1 MIGNQRM
8 DEEVQ
13 RKVDAYRANPQ
24 QLMQRYQQNQELID
38 LLALQK
44 LKSEKDAAARDMQL
58 KMQQQ
63 PSTIKQQREQ
73 EMFQRTK
80 DDMVKQ
86 TQGILGKRQS
96 DQAKNLQQLART
108 PRPQGGIA
116 GLMGMP
122 GMPKGAMP
130 KGAMPKRLAGGG
142 IVAFQPGGS
151 VDSSPFGRG
160 IGTIADFLTSP
171 VDDPNNPQNQ
181 LRAAVRNAYGPYANY
196 GEGFFKTQSS
206 TRRAQAQQIIKKLNS
221 GELTARQL
229 KALVDDFP
237 KFEATAGER
246 APFNFSALGANIDVP
261 DSTNPV
267 NKLGDFDFSN
277 QLAKTAEQGQET
289 MLPTTVGEQGSG
301 IASLSPPKAPAQLA
315 PPAAVEADAPREK
328 PTIAQNTLDST
339 LDEFKRGQIKDP
351 MGVGDIDMQSSFRDT
366 ASLVDE
372 ITGRS
377 EKADAIER
385 MIGEMKALEERDYN
399 PQQEKFNRITAALI
413 GAAGTSSLGYTGAGI
428 AAGAMNERMR
438 QKKDRR
444 LRLNER
450 NAIELSGMQIDSD
463 LGKASVEAAAKVY
476 SEKMANLRTSQNI
489 AANRDLAVL
498 RADLDAKKFAYQQQ
512 SDAEKNDLERAK
524 IAVMQR
530 ANEID
535 LEKAQITDI
544 RENKR
549 LDAAAAKDLAKRE
562 AELDSEAR
570 TLAGKVMASYDAAY
584 LAELKVLTDLKQ
596 GEIDALR
603 EQLSMTTDDKKP
615 AIETRIV
622 QLQNDLV
629 GNEIREAARQQVDLT
644 FEASGMLDVYER
656 AIKLLGSS
664 LSGSGV
670 SGQQGIAGGSTP
682 YATGVRQ

>member
-130 KGAMPKRLAGGG
+130 KKLAGGG

-151 VDSSPFGRG
+151 VSSSPIGRG
-160 IGTIADFLTSP
+160 IESTLNKIGEDLSGAELRERVRTLYARYGAP
-171 VDDPNNPQNQ
+171 V
-181 LRAAVRNAYGPYANY
+181 G
-196 GEGFFKTQSS
+196 GFRTQSDAK
-206 TRRAQAQQIIKKLNS
+206 RAQAKQVLDRLNAGGFS
-221 GELTARQL
+221 DRQL

-237 KFEATAGER
+237 KFEATVAQAEPFFFTGMGE
-246 APFNFSALGANIDVP
+246 AIDVP

-277 QLAKTAEQGQET
+277 QLAKAAEQGQET

-328 PTIAQNTLDST
+328 PTIAQNTLDRT
-339 LDEFKRGQIKDP
+339 LDEFNRGQIKDP

-463 LGKASVEAAAKVY
+463 LGEAAVDVAAKVY
-476 SEKMANLRTSQNI
+476 AEKMANLRTSQNI
-489 AANRDLAVL
+489 AATRDLAVL
-498 RADLDAKKFAYQQQ
+498 KADLDAKKFAYQQQ

-524 IAVMQR
+524 IAVMER
-530 ANEID
+530 TNEIE
-535 LEKAQITDI
+535 LEKAQIADI
-544 RENKR
+544 TANKR
-549 LDAAAAKDLAKRE
+549 LDAAAAKDLAERE

-570 TLAGKVMASYDAAY
+570 TLAGTVIASYDATY

-603 EQLSMTTDDKKP
+603 ERLSMTTDDKKP
-615 AIETRIV
+615 AIEARIV

-629 GNEIREAARQQVDLT
+629 GNEIRAAARQQVDLT

-682 YATGVRQ
+682 YTTYVK

>member
-1 MIGNQRM
+1 MIGDQRM

-122 GMPKGAMP
+122 GVP

-142 IVAFQPGGS
+142 IVSFEPGGS
-151 VDSSPFGRG
+151 VSSSPFGRG
-160 IGTIADFLTSP
+160 IGTIADFITSP

-181 LRAAVRNAYGPYANY
+181 LSAAVRSAYGPYANA
-196 GEGFFKTQSS
+196 EGLFKTQSS
-206 TRRAQAQQIIKKLNS
+206 TRRAQAQQILKKLDS

-267 NKLGDFDFSN
+267 NKIGDFDFSN
-277 QLAKTAEQGQET
+277 QLALAAERGKET
-289 MLPTTVGEQGSG
+289 MSPTTIGEQGSG
-301 IASLSPPKAPAQLA
+301 IASLSPQLEPPKAPA
-315 PPAAVEADAPREK
+315 PAVVEADAPREK
-328 PTIAQNTLDST
+328 PTITQNTLDRT
-339 LDEFKRGQIKDP
+339 LDEFKRGQIEDP

-366 ASLVDE
+366 ASLVDD

-463 LGKASVEAAAKVY
+463 LGKASVDVAAKVY
-476 SEKMANLRTSQNI
+476 AERMANLRTSQNI

-498 RADLDAKKFAYQQQ
+498 RADLDAKKFAYEQQ
-512 SDAEKNDLERAK
+512 SDAEKNELDRAR
-524 IAVMQR
+524 IAVMKR

-535 LEKAQITDI
+535 QEKARLLDI

-549 LDAAAAKDLAKRE
+549 LDAAEAKALSEKEDK
-562 AELDSEAR
+562 LDKEAR
-570 TLAGKVMASYDAAY
+570 TLAGKVMESYDAAY

-603 EQLSMTTDDKKP
+603 EQLLTTTDDNKP

-622 QLQNDLV
+622 QLQKDLV
-629 GNEIREAARQQVDLT
+629 GSAIREAARQQVDLT
-644 FEASGMLDVYER
+644 FEASGMLDVYET